1 MVQKSRKVW
10 PKLDYLQQCKTH
22 SERCKVENMM
32 LTCCQDHILA
42 ENIWFVWSS
51 GDVTDAGQQTTN
63 IEDRATQPMDDIDG
77 GWVSQ
82 QARKPQSFTSWKLQ
96 GWGSTRI
103 EVKCYLVK
111 LELRWAET
119 PLLIR
124 HFQQFQH
131 SKTLSTLLIFS
142 RDCWYIWWEQ
152 SWGLDKNTNW

>member
-1 MVQKSRKVW
+1 MQNSDWRYMRIWSHWHVARIISSQKIYGLYGLK
-10 PKLDYLQQCKTH
+10 H
-22 SERCKVENMM
+22 HIVEMR
-32 LTCCQDHILA
+32 
-42 ENIWFVWSS
+42 
-51 GDVTDAGQQTTN
+51 GGVTDAGQTTTN

-152 SWGLDKNTNW
+152 SWGLDENTNW